1 MKNALAKLYP
11 ELTPEERFKAMLAA
25 FAREDEGEQIQ
36 LKNTCPMK
44 NYKCT
49 DADFSDRMET
59 SQLLVMVTAVDWL
72 QVEGNLKMAETC
84 LEMYL
89 VMMEYFHRGY
99 EAGSGKKA
107 DYDPKHDIEQPDKLK
122 ASIKHRKIELKSQ
135 LVAFETF
142 LELIDV
148 PLDQML
154 LAWNPPLLQWIENRR
169 PELADVEPDKEL
181 TDKILG
187 CYQYY
192 WESTTRDRLKT
203 G

>member
-11 ELTPEERFKAMLAA
+11 ALTPEERFKAMLAA
-25 FAREDEGEQIQ
+25 FAREDEGEQVQ

-44 NYKCT
+44 NYKIT
-49 DADFSDRMET
+49 DPDFGDRMSA
-59 SQLLVMVTAVDWL
+59 SQLLVMVTAADWL
-72 QVEGNLKMAETC
+72 QVEGNLKMAEIC
-84 LEMYL
+84 LEMYHNIM
-89 VMMEYFHRGY
+89 VYFHRGY
-99 EAGSGKKA
+99 EAGGGKKV
-107 DYDPKHDIEQPDKLK
+107 DYDPEHDIEQPDQIKAAIQQYKSKLK
-122 ASIKHRKIELKSQ
+122 SH

-148 PLDQML
+148 PLDQMM

-169 PELADVEPDKEL
+169 PDLAVVEHDKDL
-181 TDKILG
+181 TDKILD

-192 WESTTRDRLKT
+192 WESTTRDHLKD